1 MKTKKCG
8 GCGTTD
14 LKMFTAS
21 QRNKCKDC
29 RKLEKV
35 KGEAENTPTNW
46 LSKAWGFN
54 QLIARKMFLFTF

>member
-46 LSKAWGFN
+46 LSKAWV
-54 QLIARKMFLFTF
+54 